1 MVIEGPAHV
10 AAGAVGR
17 HQPCRRCS
25 TELSSGHIYE
35 VGQLVVER
43 AIHGDDQQD
52 VIRLEPISR
61 NGAGTIYLCDE
72 EPPAA
77 FL

>member
-25 TELSSGHIYE
+25 TELGSGHIYD

-43 AIHGDDQQD
+43 SVHSDDED
-52 VIRLEPISR
+52 VIYLEPISR

>member
-10 AAGAVGR
+10 AAEAVGR
-17 HQPCRRCS
+17 QQLCRRCS
-25 TELSSGHIYE
+25 TELSGRRYD

-43 AIHGDDQQD
+43 ATGDGADHIVIH
-52 VIRLEPISR
+52 LEPISR
-61 NGAGTIYLCDE
+61 NDEGTIYLCNE

-77 FL
+77 FI

>member
-10 AAGAVGR
+10 AAEAVGR
-17 HQPCRRCS
+17 LQRCRRCS
-25 TELSSGHIYE
+25 TELSGRRYD

-43 AIHGDDQQD
+43 EVQD
-52 VIRLEPISR
+52 EIRLEEVSR
-61 NGAGTIYLCDE
+61 NDAGTIYLCNE

-77 FL
+77 FI